1 MRHAPED
8 KEKARQMYKEG
19 TSPRCIAE
27 TLGIP
32 QSTIYGW
39 GQSIVSRHQDV
50 FNCEECDK
58 EAVRKHPTR
67 KYCSPECRRRAKYKR
82 ENKITPV
89 SHECKEC
96 RTQFQARSNQFYCS
110 KRCKNRVAKRRQ
122 RIIETLEEAIKNAP
136 DGRIKR
142 ADYETEISTI
152 THLLTDESLSDL
164 YKERVQNI
172 LNRVV

>member
-1 MRHAPED
+1 MRHTPED

-19 TSPRCIAE
+19 TPPRCIAK

-32 QSTIYGW
+32 ESTIYGW
-39 GQSIVSRHQDV
+39 TRSIVSQHRDV
-50 FNCEECDK
+50 FKCDECGK
-58 EAVRKHPTR
+58 EAGRKHPTR

-82 ENKITPV
+82 ENKITQV
-89 SHECKEC
+89 SYECKEC
-96 RTQFQARSNQFYCS
+96 GKEFQARTNQLYCS

-122 RIIETLEEAIKNAP
+122 RIIEILEQAIENAP

-142 ADYETEISTI
+142 ADYETKISTI
-152 THLLTDESLSDL
+152 THFLKSESLPDRQ
-164 YKERVQNI
+164 KERVQNI